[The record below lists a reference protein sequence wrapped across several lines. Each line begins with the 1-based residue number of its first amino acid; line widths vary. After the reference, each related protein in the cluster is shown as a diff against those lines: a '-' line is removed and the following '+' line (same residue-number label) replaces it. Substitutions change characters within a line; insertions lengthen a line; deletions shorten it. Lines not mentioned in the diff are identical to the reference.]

1 MIGLYLLKNKGI
13 LYCFINL
20 VSIFI
25 FTILYIIFDHIDITK
40 KDDPLIY
47 WIYFSSITQ
56 TTVGYGGLELEN
68 NSSQKYISLKSTPLK
83 ITILLQLLSI
93 LFINGYFLTV

>member
-20 VSIFI
+20 LSIFI
-25 FTILYIIFDHIDITK
+25 FTILYKFFDHIDNTK

-47 WIYFSSITQ
+47 WLYFSSITQ
-56 TTVGYGGLELEN
+56 TTVGYGGLELE
-68 NSSQKYISLKSTPLK
+68 SDKSQKYISLKSIPLK

>member
-20 VSIFI
+20 LSIFI
-25 FTILYIIFDHIDITK
+25 FTILYIIFDYIDNSK
-40 KDDPLIY
+40 VDDPIIY
-47 WIYFSSITQ
+47 WLYFSSITQ
-56 TTVGYGGLELEN
+56 TTVGYGGLELKSDSE
-68 NSSQKYISLKSTPLK
+68 QKYISLKSIPLK